1 MAWYLLR
8 VQDIRLRRTNS
19 SLNSRMLLTLGQ
31 IARSITKTHEPPIL
45 DCTPYQILQRSEY
58 STAQKTS
65 YLPCHRRSVE
75 YTPQTSKYSEA
86 GTVDDREGYMEYS
99 TRSTRQNDER
109 RHHTI
114 TNPDDQP
121 GLPPRHAEDNHARG
135 YHPTIRE
142 LVWGYIVSWKCATD
156 VETLIYEWSL
166 YKLSVFVW

>member
-1 MAWYLLR
+1 MHGRPYEGQRYYPKKDEAHKIPGVSAR
-8 VQDIRLRRTNS
+8 GQRHGICFVVQDIRLRRTKS

-45 DCTPYQILQRSEY
+45 DCTPYHILQRSEY

-99 TRSTRQNDER
+99 TRSTRQNDKR
-109 RHHTI
+109 RHYTI
-114 TNPDDQP
+114 TDPDDQP
-121 GLPPRHAEDNHARG
+121 GLPPRHAENNHARG

-142 LVWGYIVSWKCATD
+142 LV
-156 VETLIYEWSL
+156 
-166 YKLSVFVW
+166 